1 MIKNVTINIICVRR
15 KVGIYMEQKT
25 GIHKR
30 FANIVDTC
38 TRYPLTILLLLLIAL
53 INGIEIH
60 NHINNY
66 GNLLFTLVIGI
77 FASLVAQGSY
87 ENFFEKSSY
96 RGLLYGGAII
106 ITIVYYIMIF
116 KVDDMGTVVSLRTS
130 VAIFILLVAYIWIP
144 TIKKMVTFNET
155 FLALFKAFFQSVFYF
170 GILYIGVM
178 LIIAAIN
185 QLIINVDSKVM
196 IHSANIIFVI
206 LAPVYLLSLIPA
218 YGLIEDEDN
227 SGSKRVAISTT
238 KLLDT
243 LISYVIIPITAVFTL
258 VLLIYVIT
266 NIAGKFWTDNLMEPL
281 LVTYSI
287 TVIVVYLLSS
297 NTTNSFTVYFRKI
310 FPKVL
315 VPIVLFQT
323 IASILKIGEAGFTH
337 GRYYAILFGVFA
349 TIAGVIFSIVPT
361 KKNGLIAPI
370 LIGLSVISILPPID
384 AFTVSK
390 NNQAKRL
397 FDVLQANDMIA
408 DDEIVPK
415 ANVSDEDRDTII
427 NSIRYLDNMGYT
439 NNIDLLDSYSKSRD
453 FDSIFGFPQ
462 YDFGDK
468 EYKSFYFPRVNN
480 PISIN
485 GYDIILRSNIIYSE
499 GNKELGSFIKDG
511 MEYRLM
517 VDTSEANS
525 KVILLNEDEEQ
536 LISLDLSE
544 IIDQVSANS
553 TEGDLTL
560 EEATFIKE
568 NDQARIKII
577 VENIYTNSYRGSI
590 EWQHVEMIGDILVG
604 IN

>member
-1 MIKNVTINIICVRR
+1 
-15 KVGIYMEQKT
+15 MEQKT

-60 NHINNY
+60 SQINNY

-87 ENFFEKSSY
+87 ENFFEKSSS
-96 RGLLYGGAII
+96 RSLLYGGAII
-106 ITIVYYIMIF
+106 IAIVYYIMIL
-116 KVDDMGTVVSLRTS
+116 KVEDMGTVVSLRTS

-218 YGLIEDEDN
+218 YGLSEDEDN
-227 SGSKRVAISTT
+227 SGRGRVAVSTT

-323 IASILKIGEAGFTH
+323 IASILKIGEAGFTY

-361 KKNGLIAPI
+361 RKNGLIAPI

-390 NNQAKRL
+390 NNQTNRL
-397 FDVLQANDMIA
+397 INVLQSNEMIA
-408 DDEIVPK
+408 ENKIVPK

-439 NNIDLLDSYSKSRD
+439 SNIDFLDTYSKSRD
-453 FDSIFGFPQ
+453 FDMIFGFPQ

-480 PISIN
+480 PITIN

-536 LISLDLSE
+536 LMSLDLSE
-544 IIDQVSANS
+544 IIDQVSASS

-577 VENIYTNSYRGSI
+577 VESIYTNSYRGSI
-590 EWQHVEMIGDILVG
+590 EWQHVEMIGDILVE